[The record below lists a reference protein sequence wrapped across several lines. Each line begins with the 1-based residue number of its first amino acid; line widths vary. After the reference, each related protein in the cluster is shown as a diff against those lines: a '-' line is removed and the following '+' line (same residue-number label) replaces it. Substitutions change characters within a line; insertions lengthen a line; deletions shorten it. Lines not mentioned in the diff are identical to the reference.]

1 MRHLK
6 EISRLEAFSD
16 AVFAFA
22 LTLLV
27 VSLEV
32 PSSYAELMNI
42 MRGFVPFACT
52 FALVTWIWYEHNK
65 FFRRYGMEDP
75 FTVFVNGILLFLV
88 LIFVY
93 PLKFMATMVF
103 ARFGIAAPVVIQI
116 TNQDIPA
123 LMAVYSL
130 GFVVLFASFAL
141 LYWHAWRRRDALALT
156 EEERMML
163 KSSLGH
169 HAISI
174 SVGLASVVLALA
186 LPVRWSWLA
195 GPLYGV
201 MGPLHGWWGH
211 RSHARVERLRA
222 ARAAGAGA
230 LLVLALVIASGHA
243 EGGPPPSPRLRRGL
257 AEARRAEAGLRSAQP
272 QGSQTPRQRLDSAI
286 ERIVRSVNATWGIYA
301 KSIETGEEI
310 AIDADRQMDTMSVIK
325 IPLMVEVFQ
334 QIKDG
339 RFTLA
344 DKYTLTKEDILPGT
358 GIMRSLDP
366 GAVLTVKDL
375 ITLMIIVSDNTAT
388 DVLYRMVGGV
398 EAVNRRMD
406 ALGLPKTRAP
416 APSRAWFDALRAAPS
431 AADFHRAAK
440 TPYGLSTPREIGLL
454 LERMERG
461 TLVDKAASDQMLQ
474 ILRGQVYRS
483 RIPRL
488 VSGFRIPHKTGD
500 FLPHIA
506 NDVGVLES
514 QGTTVVLSVFTA
526 NHFGSGDTIEEAIG
540 RLSAEI
546 ASYFSYG
553 RR

>member
-32 PSSYAELMNI
+32 PSSYAELMSI

-75 FTVFVNGILLFLV
+75 FTVFINGILLFLV
-88 LIFVY
+88 LMFVY

-103 ARFGIAAPVVIQI
+103 ARFGIGPPLETFGLMDRQI
-116 TNQDIPA
+116 PT

-130 GFVVLFASFAL
+130 GFVVLFVSFAL
-141 LYWHAWRRRDALALT
+141 LYWHAWRRRDALALS
-156 EEERMML
+156 EEERVML

-169 HAISI
+169 HIISI
-174 SVGLASVVLALA
+174 SIGLLSVILALV

-195 GPLYGV
+195 GPLYGL
-201 MGPLHGWWGH
+201 MGPFHGWWGH

-222 ARAAGAGA
+222 TRAAGAGA
-230 LLVLALVIASGHA
+230 MLLLVALATPVF
-243 EGGPPPSPRLRRGL
+243 
-257 AEARRAEAGLRSAQP
+257 AQP
-272 QGSQTPRQRLDSAI
+272 VQAPATPRQRLDSAI

-334 QIKDG
+334 QIRDG
-339 RFTLA
+339 RFGLA
-344 DKYTLTKEDILPGT
+344 DKYTLVKEDVLPGT
-358 GIMRSLDP
+358 GIMRSLEP

-375 ITLMIIVSDNTAT
+375 ITLTIIVSDNTAT

-398 EAVNRRMD
+398 EAVNRRME
-406 ALGLPKTRAP
+406 ALGLSKTRAP
-416 APSRAWFDALRAAPS
+416 APSRAWFDALRAATSP
-431 AADFHRAAK
+431 AEFHRAAK
-440 TPYGLSTPREIGLL
+440 HPYGLSTPREIGML

-461 TLVDKAASDQMLQ
+461 TLVDKAASDEMLQ
-474 ILRGQVYRS
+474 IMRGQIYRS

-500 FLPHIA
+500 FLPYIG

-514 QGTTVVLSVFTA
+514 QGTTIVLSVFTA
-526 NHFGSGDTIEEAIG
+526 NHFGAGDTLEEAIG

-546 ASYFSYG
+546 AAYFSYG